1 VTPLRFPPSVM
12 YLSWHQRTH
21 TDPALSLFRELI
33 VETMSAP

>member
-1 VTPLRFPPSVM
+1 M

-33 VETMSAP
+33 LQTISAP